1 MTTRK
6 SPFRLCLSG
15 RPGSGVSPRS
25 RNERG
30 MALLT
35 TLLLLILVSILGLA
49 MAITSNSDMLINS
62 YYGSYRGSFYAADS
76 GLNIARAAMVS
87 EITGQVSTTA
97 CAAWGSGAASGCTS
111 APLNGTTAASTAQSY
126 LTSTYNSF
134 TSLNAGQATS
144 SWPEKFMVPS
154 SISSCTTGVTFPTTS
169 NPQITATNSSGQP
182 TQYQYTF
189 NYTICSVGRAQ
200 APQQVA
206 TKENGS
212 VIVTVTAQ
220 AAGTTP
226 TPYSF
231 AAFGGFI
238 NNFSTCQ
245 GPLASGTMTG
255 PFFTNGSWNF
265 GTGGTYIF
273 TDPVGQASPTA
284 DFIFSSGWGS
294 GAPSCNGVSGCDCKN
309 ASSDSY
315 SGQTIAPT
323 FQSGFNLNQP
333 AVALPANDFT
343 EQWAVIDGV
352 GCGEAGTTCGVSAPP
367 YPTNAQLNTYLKNI
381 SGTDYPSAGASSGV
395 YIAYCTTDCAT
406 QYPTNTPAANTVLGG
421 GFYVEGDA
429 SIQTSLG
436 TDGSGNPTQTYT
448 ITQTSTGGCGGR
460 HSGSCGSRSNTT
472 TTITVDI
479 NANTTTVSQS
489 PTGGT
494 STLVLAGVPENKAPG
509 VTPEE
514 GAMIYVDGTVTGL
527 SGPGQGTASLQ
538 DYYATT
544 IAANG
549 NIDVNGDLIYNHE
562 PVTLNSSDTLIA
574 GNDYNQ
580 VLGLFTANG
589 DIVWS
594 SSYSNHNVEI
604 DASMAALNSSCTSSS
619 SQSICGFATSGTVGT
634 VTIVGGRIES
644 NAHSVS
650 LNAVN
655 TYFDRRFTSR
665 QGFAPPWF
673 PSTTIPENDITSAPS
688 PPLVVPSTQ
697 RLTWVTWPQ

>member
-1 MTTRK
+1 M
-6 SPFRLCLSG
+6 
-15 RPGSGVSPRS
+15 
-25 RNERG
+25 
-30 MALLT
+30 
-35 TLLLLILVSILGLA
+35 
-49 MAITSNSDMLINS
+49 
-62 YYGSYRGSFYAADS
+62 
-76 GLNIARAAMVS
+76 
-87 EITGQVSTTA
+87 
-97 CAAWGSGAASGCTS
+97 
-111 APLNGTTAASTAQSY
+111 NGTTAASTAQSY

-134 TSLNAGQATS
+134 TSLNAGQASS

-154 SISSCTTGVTFPTTS
+154 SITGCSTSVCFPTPSNPNPQCILPT

-206 TKENGS
+206 TKEIGS

-220 AAGTTP
+220 TAGTTP
-226 TPYSF
+226 EPVSF

-273 TDPVGQASPTA
+273 TDPVGQASPNA
-284 DFIFSSGWGS
+284 DFIFSSGWGG

-323 FQSGFNLNQP
+323 FQSGFNRNQP
-333 AVALPANDFT
+333 AVALPADDFT
-343 EQWAVIDGV
+343 EQWAVIDGK

-367 YPTNAQLNTYLKNI
+367 YPTNAQLNAALTNVAN
-381 SGTDYPSAGASSGV
+381 GTPYPLLGATTGV
-395 YIAYCTTDCAT
+395 YLPYCTGGVGCTT
-406 QYPTNTPAANTVLGG
+406 PNTITGG

-429 SIQTSLG
+429 SIQLSLG
-436 TDGSGNPTQTYT
+436 TDGSGNPTQTYA
-448 ITQTSTGGCGGR
+448 ITQPNSGGTGGHRG
-460 HSGSCGSRSNTT
+460 GSRGGSGNTV
-472 TTITVDI
+472 TTITVNI

-489 PTGGT
+489 PAGVPA
-494 STLVLAGVPENKAPG
+494 TLTLAGVPENKTG
-509 VTPEE
+509 SSVQE
-514 GAMIYVDGTVTGL
+514 GALVYVDGTITGL
-527 SGPGQGTASLQ
+527 KGPSQGTASLQ

-549 NIDVNGDLIYNHE
+549 NIDVTGDLIYNHE

-673 PSTTIPENDITSAPS
+673 PSTTVPENDITTAPS
-688 PPLVVPSTQ
+688 PPLVSPSTQ

>member
-1 MTTRK
+1 MTTRN
-6 SPFRLCLSG
+6 SFFRLCVPG
-15 RPGSGVSPRS
+15 RPGSGVSRRS

-76 GLNIARAAMVS
+76 GLSIARATMVT

-97 CAAWGSGAASGCTS
+97 CGAWGSGAASGCTS

-144 SWPEKFMVPS
+144 SWPAKFMVPS
-154 SISSCTTGVTFPTTS
+154 SITNCTTSIAPAAGS
-169 NPQITATNSSGQP
+169 PQITATNSSGQP

-189 NYTICSVGRAQ
+189 NYTLCSVGRAQ

-220 AAGTTP
+220 TAGTTP
-226 TPYSF
+226 ENVSF

-265 GTGGTYIF
+265 GTGGSYIF

-284 DFIFSSGWGS
+284 DFIFSSGWGG
-294 GAPSCNGVSGCDCKN
+294 GAPSCNGVSGCDCQN

-323 FQSGFNLNQP
+323 FQSGFNRNQP

-352 GCGEAGTTCGVSAPP
+352 GCGEGGTTCGVSAPP
-367 YPTNAQLNTYLKNI
+367 YPTNAQLNAALMNI
-381 SGTDYPSAGASSGV
+381 AGTPYPIGGTTTGV
-395 YIAYCTTDCAT
+395 YLPYCTGGVGCSS
-406 QYPTNTPAANTVLGG
+406 PNTITGG
-421 GFYVEGDA
+421 GFYVEGDS
-429 SIQTSLG
+429 SIQLSLG

-448 ITQTSTGGCGGR
+448 ITQPNNGGSGGHR
-460 HSGSCGSRSNTT
+460 GGSHSGSGNTV

-494 STLVLAGVPENKAPG
+494 STLVLAGVPENKTGSSPQ
-509 VTPEE
+509 E
-514 GAMIYVDGTVTGL
+514 GALVYVDGTITGL

-549 NIDVNGDLIYNHE
+549 NIDVTGDLIYKHE
-562 PVTLNSSDTLIA
+562 PVTLNSSDTLVA
-574 GNDYNQ
+574 GNDFNQ

-604 DASMAALNSSCTSSS
+604 DASMAALNSTCTPSS

-673 PSTTIPENDITSAPS
+673 PSTTVPENDITTAPS
-688 PPLVVPSTQ
+688 PPLVSPSIQ